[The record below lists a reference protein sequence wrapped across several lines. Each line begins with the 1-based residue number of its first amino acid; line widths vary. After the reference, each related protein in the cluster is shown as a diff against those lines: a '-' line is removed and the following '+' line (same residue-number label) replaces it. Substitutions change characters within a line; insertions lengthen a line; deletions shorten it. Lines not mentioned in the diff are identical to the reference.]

1 MSIQEEERCRISR
14 ELHDVIAQT
23 LTGINVQLANLK
35 TESTASTRE
44 LQQKI
49 SSTQRMV
56 EKSVDIVHQFAR
68 ELRPSVLDD
77 LGLIPALKSY
87 LNSYFE
93 ETGIRVSLTAFAEI
107 EQSPGER
114 RTALFR
120 IAQEALTNVLRH
132 AQATSV
138 GISITRDETGITMK
152 IVDDGQGFIIEDKA
166 GTKLRRRLG
175 LLGMRERAEMVAGT
189 LEIFSV
195 PNQGAT
201 VTVILP
207 TDLVAANSLAR
218 PVPLPSAE
226 PMSV

>member
-120 IAQEALTNVLRH
+120 IAQEALTNVVRH

-166 GTKLRRRLG
+166 GTKLSRRLG

>member
-120 IAQEALTNVLRH
+120 IAQEALTNVVRH

-166 GTKLRRRLG
+166 GTKLSRRLG

-195 PNQGAT
+195 PNQGTT

-207 TDLVAANSLAR
+207 TDLEAANSLAR
-218 PVPLPSAE
+218 PVPLPSAK